1 MAVAKG
7 TVGNNGGGN
16 RFGALL
22 CVVSRPR
29 GLWVDQTH
37 KKYCRINGE
46 NHPFCY
52 YIDRE
57 GASVDLK
64 WYIVHTYSGFENKVK
79 KTLEERIKNL
89 GQEEFFGKVLVP
101 TEQVVE
107 LRQGQKRT
115 SSRKFYPGY
124 ILVQMQLNDD
134 TWHTVRNT
142 AKVTGFVG
150 GEVKPTP
157 IPDEEAERIIQQM
170 QEGVSKPKPRYQ
182 FEEGDE
188 VRVVDGPFSNF
199 QGIVEEVKPDKEK
212 LRVLIT
218 IFGRPTP
225 VELEFI
231 QVNKV

>member
-1 MAVAKG
+1 M
-7 TVGNNGGGN
+7 
-16 RFGALL
+16 
-22 CVVSRPR
+22 
-29 GLWVDQTH
+29 
-37 KKYCRINGE
+37 E
-46 NHPFCY
+46 
-52 YIDRE
+52 
-57 GASVDLK
+57 LK

-79 KTLEERIKNL
+79 RNLEERIKTL
-89 GQEEFFGKVLVP
+89 GQEDLFGRILVP

-107 LRQGQKRT
+107 LKKGQKKT

-124 ILVQMQLNDD
+124 ILVQMILSDE
-134 TWHTVRNT
+134 TWHTVMDT

-150 GEVKPTP
+150 GGIKPSP
-157 IPDEEAERIIQQM
+157 IPDAEAEVILRQM
-170 QEGVSKPKPRYQ
+170 EEGVSRPKPRFR

-225 VELEFI
+225 VELDFI
-231 QVNKV
+231 QVKKI